1 MPLADADPPL
11 ERFAA
16 ISDIH
21 GNLLAL
27 EAVLSDIS
35 SRSVSQIVN
44 FGDHLQGPLD
54 PVGTAERLMP
64 LHLPSIRGNCD
75 RLLFETGTVVTP
87 GSTLAANR
95 SILTE
100 RRKQWLATMPQT
112 LLLGDV
118 LLCHGNPWA
127 DDVYLL
133 EEITPGGARMKRTEE
148 LEPFLHGISARL
160 VLCGHSHLQR
170 SVHMPDGML
179 LVNPG
184 SVGLPAYSQES
195 PHPHAMESGSPHAR
209 YTIVTRS
216 GEGWQVEH
224 HAVTYNWEAAALQA
238 EENGRSDWGAWLRTG
253 RA

>member
-1 MPLADADPPL
+1 MADADPPL

-35 SRSVSQIVN
+35 LRSVPHIVN
-44 FGDHLQGPLD
+44 LGDHLQGPLD
-54 PVGTAERLMP
+54 PVGTAERLIP
-64 LHLPSIRGNCD
+64 LHMPIIRGNCD
-75 RLLFETGTVVTP
+75 RLIFETGTIVAP

-95 SILTE
+95 EILAD
-100 RRKQWLATMPQT
+100 RHKQWLATMPQT
-112 LLLGDV
+112 LLLGHV

-133 EEITPGGARMKRTEE
+133 EEVTPGGTRMKRTEE
-148 LEPFLHGISARL
+148 LEPVLHGISARL

-170 SVHMPDGML
+170 TVQMSDGML

-184 SVGLPAYSQES
+184 SVGLPAYSAES
-195 PHPHAMESGSPHAR
+195 PHPHAMEAGSPHAR
-209 YTIVTRS
+209 YVIVTRS
-216 GEGWQVEH
+216 DESWHVEH
-224 HAVTYNWEAAALQA
+224 HAVTYDWEAAARLA
-238 EENGRSDWGAWLRTG
+238 EENRRPDWAAWLRTG

>member
-1 MPLADADPPL
+1 LADADPLL

-27 EAVLSDIS
+27 EAVLTDIS
-35 SRSVSQIVN
+35 LRSVPQIVN
-44 FGDHLQGPLD
+44 LGDHLQGPLD
-54 PVGTAERLMP
+54 PVGTAERLIP
-64 LHLPSIRGNCD
+64 LQLPSIRGNCD
-75 RLLFETGTVVTP
+75 RLLFEAGTVVTP

-95 SILTE
+95 EILSD
-100 RRKQWLATMPQT
+100 RHKQWLAVMPQT

-133 EEITPGGARMKRTEE
+133 EEVTPGGTRMKSTEE
-148 LEPFLHGISARL
+148 LEPVLHGISARL
-160 VLCGHSHLQR
+160 VLCGHSHLQHT
-170 SVHMPDGML
+170 VQMPDGTL

-184 SVGLPAYSQES
+184 SVGLPAYSAES
-195 PHPHAMESGSPHAR
+195 PQPHVMEAGSPHAR
-209 YTIVTRS
+209 YVIVNRS
-216 GEGWQVEH
+216 GENWHVEH
-224 HAVTYNWEAAALQA
+224 HAVIYNWEAAAGLA
-238 EENGRSDWGAWLRTG
+238 EENGRPDWGAWLRTG